1 MLTIKGPGGVRPPE
15 RKSIRPSLGNSGF
28 HVPISGGA
36 GAPSTAINAGFQP
49 AGIAEAGAA
58 GNATAI
64 PAARDNA
71 VQKHGEDILDVLA
84 QLQRDMLLPD
94 RDPAMFHRLAALA
107 DAIPE
112 AASPGLRLAMREV
125 ATRAQVEL
133 AREQVASLGR
143 QMTAAK

>member
-1 MLTIKGPGGVRPPE
+1 MLTIKGPGGARPPE
-15 RKSIRPSLGNSGF
+15 RKSIRPSSGNSGF

-36 GAPSTAINAGFQP
+36 GAPAPAISAEFHP
-49 AGIAEAGAA
+49 PRIAEAGAA
-58 GNATAI
+58 ATAAAI
-64 PAARDNA
+64 AAARDNA
-71 VQKHGEDILDVLA
+71 VQKHGGDILDVLA

-112 AASPGLRLAMREV
+112 AASPSLRLAMREV
-125 ATRAQVEL
+125 ATRAKVEL

-143 QMTAAK
+143 HMTAA